1 MLGRMS
7 DRPHG
12 PRKQPRQARARAL
25 VDAVVEATEKVLAEE
40 GAEGLTTTRVAEVAG
55 VSVGSLYQYYPSKES
70 LIAAVIE
77 RRIEDDV
84 RWMDTVLPQLA
95 GQPLRVIVRQCL
107 ERVVPL
113 FRAETALY
121 RAILAHMESVS
132 RDDVV
137 AAMVAEGTRR
147 FAAMLGRMPIA
158 PDSADRAAWIVVTAL
173 VALVRGAAHER
184 PALLDDPGF
193 IDDLERMTV
202 RYLLPDDAG

>member
-1 MLGRMS
+1 MLARMS

-12 PRKQPRQARARAL
+12 PRKQPRQARSRAL

-40 GAEGLTTTRVAEVAG
+40 GADSLTTTRVAEVAG

-107 ERVVPL
+107 ERTVAV

-121 RAILAHMESVS
+121 RAILTSMEDVA
-132 RDDVV
+132 RHDVV
-137 AAMVAEGTRR
+137 AGMVAEGTRR
-147 FAAMLGRMPIA
+147 FAEMLGRMPIA
-158 PDSADRAAWIVVTAL
+158 PGSAERAAWIVVTAL
-173 VALVRGAAHER
+173 VAVVRTAARER
-184 PALLDDPGF
+184 PALLDDPAL